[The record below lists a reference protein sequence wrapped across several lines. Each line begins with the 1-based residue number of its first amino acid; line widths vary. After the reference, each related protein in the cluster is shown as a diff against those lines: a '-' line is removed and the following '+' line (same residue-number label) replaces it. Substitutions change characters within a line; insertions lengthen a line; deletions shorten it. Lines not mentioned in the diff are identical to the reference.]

1 MTENGVKFK
10 EMDVAKDEAARKEMV
25 TKTKGQLVVPVV
37 DVDGEVKVGY
47 DEGWMKKKLELET
60 K

>member
-1 MTENGVKFK
+1 LTENGVKFK
-10 EMDVAKDEAARKEMV
+10 DMDVAKDETARKEMM

-37 DVDGEVKVGY
+37 EVDGEVKVGY
-47 DEGWMKKKLELET
+47 DEGWLKKKLELEA